1 MKRGQTIVG
10 EREKVVKASERMEE
24 RKKQKRK
31 KDLRLGVVIAVII
44 VVIAVIAV
52 GWKMVS
58 DNQKT
63 AEPAKKVVEPKALV
77 VDESGLNKVS
87 GATKEYIALIEGD
100 LAEKGY
106 TLMRATLASG
116 MMRTIYLDVEN
127 IPYYF
132 KISTERGAA
141 VEAEDIDRMVRYL
154 KENNITPSEY
164 VDVRVERKAYY
175 K

>member
-1 MKRGQTIVG
+1 
-10 EREKVVKASERMEE
+10 
-24 RKKQKRK
+24 
-31 KDLRLGVVIAVII
+31 
-44 VVIAVIAV
+44 
-52 GWKMVS
+52 
-58 DNQKT
+58 
-63 AEPAKKVVEPKALV
+63 
-77 VDESGLNKVS
+77 
-87 GATKEYIALIEGD
+87 
-100 LAEKGY
+100 
-106 TLMRATLASG
+106 MRATLASG